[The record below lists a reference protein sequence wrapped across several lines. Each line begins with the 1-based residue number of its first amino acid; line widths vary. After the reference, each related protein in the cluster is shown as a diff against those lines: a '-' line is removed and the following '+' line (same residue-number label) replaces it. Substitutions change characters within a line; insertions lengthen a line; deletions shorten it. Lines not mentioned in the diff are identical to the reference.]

1 MTTALHAIAFKAQS
15 HPAHRFQ
22 NLYGLLNSNLLYQ
35 SWGQLN
41 KQARPGIDGVTT
53 EAYRQG
59 LPQNIQCL
67 HQRLC
72 DKRYR
77 TQAIKRVL
85 IPKGNG
91 KQRPLGL
98 PTVEDKLVQQSVAQL
113 LQSIWEQ
120 DFLPFSYGYRPRKSA
135 HQAVH
140 SLGLNL
146 QFKGYGY
153 IVEADIKGFFDQLD
167 HDWLLRML
175 ALRID
180 DKALLT
186 LIKQWL
192 KVRVQTPDGK
202 FSKAAAGTPQ
212 GGVIS
217 PVLANIYLH
226 YVLDLWFE
234 KKVKPRMR
242 GRAMLI
248 RYADDYVAAFQLKTD
263 AERFYR
269 VLPQRLNKFGLQLA
283 PEKTHLKRFSRFHP
297 GRKRQFQFLG
307 FEFYWSLDV
316 NKRPRLRRRTAAKK
330 QKGTMEALYHW
341 IKAKRSE
348 RLREWLP
355 TLKRKLQG
363 FQNYFGLPDNSRS
376 LSRLYSYV
384 LHSMHKWLNRRSQRK
399 SYNWN
404 SLKEMLGYFG
414 LKPPRVYKRSI
425 LVDWY

>member
-15 HPAHRFQ
+15 HPRHRFQ
-22 NLYGLLNSNLLYQ
+22 NLYGLLNSKLLHQ
-35 SWGQLN
+35 SWVQLN

-53 EAYRQG
+53 EAYRQS
-59 LPQNIQCL
+59 LSQNIHRL
-67 HQRLC
+67 HQRLRG
-72 DKRYR
+72 KHYR
-77 TQAIKRVL
+77 TQAIKRIL

-98 PTVEDKLVQQSVAQL
+98 PTVEDKLVQQSVAQI

-120 DFLPFSYGYRPRKSA
+120 DLQPFSYGYRSGKSA

-153 IVEADIKGFFDQLD
+153 VVEADIKGFFDQLD
-167 HDWLLRML
+167 HRWLLRML

-192 KVRVQTPDGK
+192 KIQVQTPDGK
-202 FSKAAAGTPQ
+202 FNKPEAGTPQ

-217 PVLANIYLH
+217 QVLANIYLH
-226 YVLDLWFE
+226 YALDLGFE
-234 KKVKPRMR
+234 KMVKPRMH

-248 RYADDYVAAFQLKTD
+248 RYADDFVVTFQLKTD

-297 GRKRQFQFLG
+297 RRKRQFQFLG

-316 NKRPRLRRRTAAKK
+316 NQRPRLRRRTAAKK
-330 QKGTMEALYHW
+330 QKDTMETLYHW

-355 TLKRKLQG
+355 VLKRKLQG

-376 LSRLYSYV
+376 LCRLYSYV
-384 LHSMHKWLNRRSQRK
+384 LHSIHKWPNRRSQRK
-399 SYNWN
+399 SYN
-404 SLKEMLGYFG
+404 
-414 LKPPRVYKRSI
+414 
-425 LVDWY
+425 